1 MILQFPS
8 WLTVSLDPKLLSQF
22 VAFLIGLGGFV
33 QFYENFT
40 PFDVLNGMFRTY
52 KQSKIKDKGMWGK
65 LKRQLAHP
73 WGPGL
78 VDYVTWKVKEFH
90 YKGDGEGEEKANVLL
105 LDLSPWKFK
114 VLIEGVFIMGGGVVS
129 AVLMLFSDDGDFSW
143 CALYLVGIETIL
155 FFIVVG
161 VTSKAFKEKEE
172 YFRKK
177 YETLLEFQSDES

>member
-40 PFDVLNGMFRTY
+40 PFDVLNGMYRTY
-52 KQSKIKDKGMWGK
+52 RQSKIEDKDMWGK
-65 LKRQLAHP
+65 LKRKLAHP

-78 VDYVTWKVKEFH
+78 VDYVTGKVEEFQNN
-90 YKGDGEGEEKANVLL
+90 GNGEGEEKAKELL
-105 LDLSPWKFK
+105 LDLKHWKFK
-114 VLIEGVFIMGGGVVS
+114 AFIEGVFIMGGGVVS
-129 AVLMLFSDDGDFSW
+129 AVLMLFSDEGDFSR
-143 CALYLVGIETIL
+143 CALYLGVIELIL
-155 FFIVVG
+155 FLIVAG

-172 YFRKK
+172 YLRKK
-177 YETLLEFQSDES
+177 YETLLKFQSDES